1 MGPNAKAR
9 WKRYHK
15 IDKGRKPRRQYGVL
29 YPQPPRRKKLEGSKP
44 PVDPVDSDA
53 YSVHQVL
60 NAPKRKPTNK
70 APKKKEEESE
80 EEESADEKSRT
91 EEEAQSGGEE
101 GHAAEAIYV
110 NPPRPPNPP
119 MASESKRGYSRIRKW
134 RLKKARQQAEDDKA
148 TDEKKEKMSYGSPYC
163 QRCREVD
170 ELTLVPVAD
179 DAMYLSLD
187 DDFGGDDNLKLRVIR
202 YRRKKW
208 LTGGFDA
215 DCHPS
220 YLTFGGIFQPYHYR
234 FVVGFDRMVHG
245 SVKYAINEYNRLKE
259 FFFLLKL
266 VC

>member
-53 YSVHQVL
+53 FLVHRVL
-60 NAPKRKPTNK
+60 NDPKRKPTNK
-70 APKKKEEESE
+70 APKKKEEETPKKK

-91 EEEAQSGGEE
+91 EEEEAQSGGEE

-110 NPPRPPNPP
+110 NPPRPPNSP
-119 MASESKRGYSRIRKW
+119 MPSESKRGYSRIRKW
-134 RLKKARQQAEDDKA
+134 RLKKARQQAEDD
-148 TDEKKEKMSYGSPYC
+148 DKKEKMSYGSPYC
-163 QRCREVD
+163 QRCRQVD
-170 ELTLVPVAD
+170 ELTLVPLAD
-179 DAMYLSLD
+179 DAMYLSPD
-187 DDFGGDDNLKLRVIR
+187 DDFGGDQNLKLRVIR

-234 FVVGFDRMVHG
+234 FVVGFDRMVNG
-245 SVKYAINEYNRLKE
+245 SVKYAISEYNRLKE
-259 FFFLLKL
+259 FFFLL
-266 VC
+266 